1 MKTIAIITARGGS
14 KRIPKKNIKK
24 FSNKPIIA
32 YPIEVA
38 LESKLFDR
46 VMVSTDSV
54 EIAEIA
60 QYYGAEVPFLRSDK
74 TANDYAVT
82 ADVIEEVLRQYKCLG
97 DKFHYFCC
105 IYPTAPLITVQRLK
119 QAYEL
124 LLKTD
129 ADSIIPVVPFSFPPQ
144 RSYIIEDEK
153 LKMKWPE
160 YKNSRSQDLQTMYR
174 DSGQFYFMKTASFI
188 RCRSLITPDTL
199 PLVLNEL
206 EAQDIDT
213 ETDWRLAELKFQ
225 LKNRKS
231 ED

>member
-24 FSNKPIIA
+24 FSNKPIIS
-32 YPIEVA
+32 YPIEAA

-82 ADVIEEVLRQYKCLG
+82 ADVIEEVLSQYKCLG

-105 IYPTAPLITVQRLK
+105 IYPTAPLITVERLK
-119 QAYEL
+119 QAYEML
-124 LLKTD
+124 LETN

-188 RCRSLITPDTL
+188 RCGSLITPDTL
-199 PLVLNEL
+199 PLVLDEL